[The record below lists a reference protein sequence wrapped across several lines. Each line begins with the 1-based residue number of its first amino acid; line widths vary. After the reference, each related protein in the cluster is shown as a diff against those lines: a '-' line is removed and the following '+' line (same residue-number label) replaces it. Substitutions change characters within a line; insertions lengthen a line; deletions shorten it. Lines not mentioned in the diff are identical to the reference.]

1 LAKVFKV
8 PTRRIENKLTEE
20 EISYYLIDATEQEIN
35 RPKKGQKKYYSGK
48 KKKHTIKNQII
59 INDKMKICSVTKSVE
74 GKKHDKKLYDESRI
88 YSMEKSSLKGDLGYL
103 GSAGITIPKKKPKK
117 KELTEEEKNY
127 NKEFSKERIKIEH
140 VFGKMK
146 IFQILAQ
153 RFRNPRQTH
162 ALIFKNIAGL
172 YNLSYS

>member
-59 INDKMKICSVTKSVE
+59 INDKMTF
-74 GKKHDKKLYDESRI
+74 
-88 YSMEKSSLKGDLGYL
+88 
-103 GSAGITIPKKKPKK
+103 PP
-117 KELTEEEKNY
+117 
-127 NKEFSKERIKIEH
+127 
-140 VFGKMK
+140 
-146 IFQILAQ
+146 
-153 RFRNPRQTH
+153 
-162 ALIFKNIAGL
+162 IA
-172 YNLSYS
+172 YH

>member
-1 LAKVFKV
+1 
-8 PTRRIENKLTEE
+8 
-20 EISYYLIDATEQEIN
+20 
-35 RPKKGQKKYYSGK
+35 
-48 KKKHTIKNQII
+48 
-59 INDKMKICSVTKSVE
+59 MKICSVTKSVE

-88 YSMEKSSLKGDLGYL
+88 YSIEKSSLKGDLGYL

-146 IFQILAQ
+146 IFQILTQ